1 MKTSNFHWKKLI
13 AVNAESPYE
22 TSSSKNI
29 SVKILID
36 HVNQIFKN
44 KETTQ

>member
-13 AVNAESPYE
+13 AVNAESLYE
-22 TSSSKNI
+22 TSFSKNV

>member
-22 TSSSKNI
+22 SSSKNI